1 MLLEI
6 PFLILVPTICYI
18 GLVQGFIF
26 GAIPPLIVD
35 KSQKFLLF
43 AFYGLVTVCAAI
55 ISGRLSDYFGRRLLI
70 FAIGAI
76 AHAIIF
82 GLLLL
87 LWKPPFESN
96 RWEVFIVMIICF
108 SMGDAILVTQIYAV
122 ISTLY
127 GRKRPTDAFA
137 CMKFFQAGSSAI
149 SFVTQVYFSFSIQI
163 LYLIPILL
171 FSLMTLIY
179 ENYAIVSLDGDKA
192 ITSKEEK
199 ITEVEIPLTAM
210 TKSAQN
216 D

>member
-6 PFLILVPTICYI
+6 PFLALVPTICYI

-26 GAIPPLIVD
+26 GAIPPLIGD

-55 ISGRLSDYFGRRLLI
+55 VSGRLSDYFGRRLFI
-70 FAIGAI
+70 FAIAAI
-76 AHAIIF
+76 SHATIF

-87 LWKPPFESN
+87 LWKPPFEPN
-96 RWEVFIVMIICF
+96 RWEVFIVMITCF
-108 SMGDAILVTQIYAV
+108 SMGDAIFVTQLYAV
-122 ISTLY
+122 ISILY
-127 GRKRPTDAFA
+127 GGKRPTDAFA
-137 CMKFFQAGSSAI
+137 CLKFFQAGSSAI

-171 FSLMTLIY
+171 FSLTTLTY
-179 ENYAIVSLDGDKA
+179 TNYAIVPLDADKA

-199 ITEVEIPLTAM
+199 KTEVEIPLTVM
-210 TKSAQN
+210 TESAQN